1 MKFSEGERIKDS
13 RRAMNSH
20 IVKKV
25 SPSNNPTTYCGKL
38 MFHATLA
45 SKKMNTCRRCKDLVD
60 EHIAQLRGE
69 KDR

>member
-1 MKFSEGERIKDS
+1 MKFSEGERVKDS

-45 SKKMNTCRRCKDLVD
+45 SKKMNTCRRCKNLVD
-60 EHIAQLRGE
+60 EQIAQLSVE

>member
-1 MKFSEGERIKDS
+1 MMKFSEGERVKDS

-38 MFHATLA
+38 MFHTTLA
-45 SKKMNTCRRCKDLVD
+45 SMKMNTCRRCKELADGQV
-60 EHIAQLRGE
+60 
-69 KDR
+69 

>member
-1 MKFSEGERIKDS
+1 MPSDRVKDS

-20 IVKKV
+20 IVAKV

-38 MFHATLA
+38 LFYATLA

-60 EHIAQLRGE
+60 EHIAQQRGE

>member
-1 MKFSEGERIKDS
+1 MMKISEGDRVKDS

-25 SPSNNPTTYCGKL
+25 SPSNNPTTYCGNL

-45 SKKMNTCRRCKDLVD
+45 SKKMNTCRRCKELADGQV
-60 EHIAQLRGE
+60 
-69 KDR
+69 

>member
-1 MKFSEGERIKDS
+1 MMKFSEGERVKDS

-38 MFHATLA
+38 MFNATLA
-45 SKKMNTCRRCKDLVD
+45 SKKMNTCRRCKELADGQV
-60 EHIAQLRGE
+60 
-69 KDR
+69 

>member
-1 MKFSEGERIKDS
+1 MKFSEGERVKDS

-25 SPSNNPTTYCGKL
+25 SISNNPTTYCGML
-38 MFHATLA
+38 MFYATLA
-45 SKKMNTCRRCKDLVD
+45 SKKMNVCRRCKELAD
-60 EHIAQLRGE
+60 EHNAQLRGE